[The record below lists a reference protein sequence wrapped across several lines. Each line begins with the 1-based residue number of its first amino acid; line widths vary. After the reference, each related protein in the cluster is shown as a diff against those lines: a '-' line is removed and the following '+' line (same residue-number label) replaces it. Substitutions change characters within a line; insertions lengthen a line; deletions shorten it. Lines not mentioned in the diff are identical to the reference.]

1 MMSGGQLSKQM
12 NQYFNQDGKRHD
24 FHRVYLLLVNV
35 NQKQF
40 PGTEA
45 AKYDASEETLAADK
59 VDGEGA
65 GEELCEAVSDT
76 PSQPAEQE
84 AGVAN

>member
-1 MMSGGQLSKQM
+1 MSGGQLSKQM
-12 NQYFNQDGKRHD
+12 NQYFNQDGKSHD
-24 FHRVYLLLVNV
+24 FHRVYLLLT
-35 NQKQF
+35 KTI

-59 VDGEGA
+59 VDGEGT
-65 GEELCEAVSDT
+65 GEELCEGVSDT